1 MVRADD
7 EVSFQVSG
15 DGLRVVFPER
25 MTVLTASSLLEQVRQ
40 GMGDRSVGSVIADVG
55 RVSEFDDFGALA
67 LLELK
72 RRSQE
77 MRAAFNLENEP
88 RAVSQVLDLIGFQ
101 RLDEG
106 FCSVPRSRPS
116 NIFVRLGE
124 AICKILGDCT
134 QLMTFTGEVLIC
146 LVRLVPHPRR
156 LRGNDLLSS
165 MNHVG
170 VDALPIVA
178 LISFLMGLIIA
189 FMSSVQLEQFGANIY
204 VASLVSMAMV
214 KELGPMITGILVA
227 GRSGSSFAAEIGS
240 MKISREVDAL
250 TTMGF
255 DPTLFAAIPKI
266 LASIVVLP
274 LLVMFA
280 DIAAITGG
288 LLVGVGMLDLTV
300 KGFLHQ
306 AIDSLT
312 LFDFTWS
319 LFKSAVFGLLI
330 SMIGCFRGFMTEG
343 GSVELGRETTSAVV
357 SGIFLIILTDSV
369 LVVLLQYWG

>member
-1 MVRADD
+1 VAADSD
-7 EVSFQVSG
+7 VSFQASG
-15 DGLRVVFPER
+15 DGLRIVFPER
-25 MTVLTASSLLEQVRQ
+25 MTVDTASRVLQQVRR
-40 GMGDRSVGSVIADVG
+40 GLDGKRVASVCVDVG
-55 RVSEFDDFGALA
+55 RVREFDDFGALA
-67 LLELK
+67 LLEVK
-72 RRSQE
+72 RRTRDAGAIFE
-77 MRAAFNLENEP
+77 LANENGTV
-88 RAVSQVLDLIGFQ
+88 RQVLELIGFQ
-101 RLDEG
+101 RLDEN
-106 FCSVPRSRPS
+106 FCSVPRSRQS

-134 QLMTFTGEVLIC
+134 KLMTFTGEVLIC
-146 LVRLVPHPRR
+146 LLRLLARPRR
-156 LRGNDLLSS
+156 LRGNDLLAS
-165 MNHVG
+165 MNQVG

-204 VASLVSMAMV
+204 VASLVSLAMV

-240 MKISREVDAL
+240 MKISQEVDAL

-255 DPTLFAAIPKI
+255 DPTLFAAMPKI
-266 LASIVVLP
+266 VATVVMLP
-274 LLVMFA
+274 LLVLFA
-280 DIAAITGG
+280 DVAAIAGG
-288 LLVGVGMLDLTV
+288 IVVGVGMLDLTV
-300 KGFLHQ
+300 KGFLNQ

-319 LFKSAVFGLLI
+319 LFKSALFGLLI

-343 GSVELGRETTSAVV
+343 GSVELGQETTSAVV
-357 SGIFLIILTDSV
+357 SGIFLIILADSV